1 MVRSVKLSGVGA
13 MFAAGCSS
21 GASSARFVSFFD
33 SGLLVMGMRSFL
45 AASFSALDE
54 PLLESC
60 AATVLALVD
69 DRVTRRFGSGS
80 VAGAESEVLRRF
92 GGILTTES

>member
-1 MVRSVKLSGVGA
+1 
-13 MFAAGCSS
+13 
-21 GASSARFVSFFD
+21 
-33 SGLLVMGMRSFL
+33 L